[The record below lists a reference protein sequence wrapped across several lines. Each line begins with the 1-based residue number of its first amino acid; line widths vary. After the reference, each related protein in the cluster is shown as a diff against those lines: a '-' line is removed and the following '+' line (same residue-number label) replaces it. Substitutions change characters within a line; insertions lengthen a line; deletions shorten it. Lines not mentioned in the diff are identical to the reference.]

1 MPLSDGGYSESVSN
15 QGHRFYDG
23 KLQFDY
29 AKCCE
34 TRGQMAN
41 LFPEWSC
48 ARCVSI
54 CAAEGNRR
62 RPAAENFEAMRRQLT
77 MQGSSV

>member
-1 MPLSDGGYSESVSN
+1 
-15 QGHRFYDG
+15 
-23 KLQFDY
+23 
-29 AKCCE
+29 
-34 TRGQMAN
+34 MAN

-62 RPAAENFEAMRRQLT
+62 RHAAENFEATKRRLT
-77 MQGSSV
+77 MQAGSV